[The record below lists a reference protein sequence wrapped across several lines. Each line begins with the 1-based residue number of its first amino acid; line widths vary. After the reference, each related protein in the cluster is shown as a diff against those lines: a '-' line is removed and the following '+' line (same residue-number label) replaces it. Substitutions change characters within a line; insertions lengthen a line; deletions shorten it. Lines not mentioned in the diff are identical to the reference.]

1 MRILSP
7 DETRAHSIFTM
18 VGQEGAGLWRWLM
31 VIVLA
36 VIAWL
41 GGVALLGPFRP
52 TQVSRLVASFAPLEQ
67 IYWAALAAAG
77 LITVIAVLMRR
88 WPLGY
93 AAATVAA
100 YLAAFYL
107 GGLLFAL
114 LPPGVEIPLGGTD
127 DAVSFAVSRLW
138 FAGPIVIAL
147 AVVWFV
153 FRARIGGEDLALGV
167 GNWFVASRDVSVKE
181 TPSSWLVKLFT
192 GYLLF
197 VVAFAALTQFGVGF
211 APITSG
217 AVFALLPAI
226 ATAAATNA
234 IAEEFV
240 YRGFIQPA
248 FVRYAGV
255 GAGLWLQGLFFGIIH
270 WGLSVGILAALPT
283 SLLIGVGSVI
293 WGKAAYETRGMSWTI
308 AAHFMIDVVIMAA
321 YFVPR

>member
-153 FRARIGGEDLALGV
+153 FRARIE
-167 GNWFVASRDVSVKE
+167 
-181 TPSSWLVKLFT
+181 
-192 GYLLF
+192 
-197 VVAFAALTQFGVGF
+197 
-211 APITSG
+211 
-217 AVFALLPAI
+217 
-226 ATAAATNA
+226 
-234 IAEEFV
+234 
-240 YRGFIQPA
+240 
-248 FVRYAGV
+248 
-255 GAGLWLQGLFFGIIH
+255 
-270 WGLSVGILAALPT
+270 
-283 SLLIGVGSVI
+283 IG
-293 WGKAAYETRGMSWTI
+293 R
-308 AAHFMIDVVIMAA
+308 AHV
-321 YFVPR
+321 